1 MSDIFSTFLSSE
13 SSLRRNIYK
22 NKITKQSNKIFL
34 DNGLR
39 LSKQGNVL
47 KLPKLRINSFSPSNK
62 NKSFDD
68 LNLNK
73 GPEILLVNAPS
84 EEENK
89 IFENKYLNNIKGKKG
104 INEIKYNK
112 ISDKKLNEITMNN
125 KNKAYKYNNNNK
137 YKDHYSLGKDNRN
150 KNEKSK
156 ERQEY
161 IEHYIESLIK
171 KGKKKTDKFSE
182 ATKKV
187 KENKFFLENSINP
200 AKYIQK
206 QILDDKFDLNDFRT
220 AKIQKEC
227 FNWNQKFREANYKN
241 IKINIMNNIFLN
253 SMEAEPEATDTK
265 FLIDQMLS
273 DQKHLNKFN
282 FSKNI
287 YNRKKEETID

>member
-73 GPEILLVNAPS
+73 GTEILLVNAPS
-84 EEENK
+84 DEENK
-89 IFENKYLNNIKGKKG
+89 IFENRYLNNIKGKKD
-104 INEIKYNK
+104 IKEIKYNK

-125 KNKAYKYNNNNK
+125 KNKEYKYNNKNK
-137 YKDHYSLGKDNRN
+137 YKDHYSLEKNYRN

-187 KENKFFLENSINP
+187 KDNKFFLENSINP

-253 SMEAEPEATDTK
+253 SIKAEPEATDTK

>member
-1 MSDIFSTFLSSE
+1 M
-13 SSLRRNIYK
+13 
-22 NKITKQSNKIFL
+22 
-34 DNGLR
+34 
-39 LSKQGNVL
+39 
-47 KLPKLRINSFSPSNK
+47 
-62 NKSFDD
+62 
-68 LNLNK
+68 
-73 GPEILLVNAPS
+73 
-84 EEENK
+84 
-89 IFENKYLNNIKGKKG
+89 
-104 INEIKYNK
+104 
-112 ISDKKLNEITMNN
+112 
-125 KNKAYKYNNNNK
+125 
-137 YKDHYSLGKDNRN
+137 
-150 KNEKSK
+150 
-156 ERQEY
+156 
-161 IEHYIESLIK
+161 IK

-182 ATKKV
+182 AKKKV

-265 FLIDQMLS
+265 FLIDQMIS

>member
-47 KLPKLRINSFSPSNK
+47 KLPKLRINSFSPNNK

-73 GPEILLVNAPS
+73 GTEILLVNAPS
-84 EEENK
+84 DEENK
-89 IFENKYLNNIKGKKG
+89 IFENKYLNDIKAKKG
-104 INEIKYNK
+104 IKEIKYNK

-137 YKDHYSLGKDNRN
+137 HKDHYSLDKGNRN

-206 QILDDKFDLNDFRT
+206 QILDDKFDLDDFRT
-220 AKIQKEC
+220 AKIQKKC

>member
-47 KLPKLRINSFSPSNK
+47 KLPKLRINSFSPNNK

-125 KNKAYKYNNNNK
+125 KNKKYKYNNNNK
-137 YKDHYSLGKDNRN
+137 YKDHYSLEKNYRN
-150 KNEKSK
+150 KNEK
-156 ERQEY
+156 
-161 IEHYIESLIK
+161 
-171 KGKKKTDKFSE
+171 
-182 ATKKV
+182 
-187 KENKFFLENSINP
+187 
-200 AKYIQK
+200 
-206 QILDDKFDLNDFRT
+206 
-220 AKIQKEC
+220 
-227 FNWNQKFREANYKN
+227 
-241 IKINIMNNIFLN
+241 
-253 SMEAEPEATDTK
+253 
-265 FLIDQMLS
+265 
-273 DQKHLNKFN
+273 
-282 FSKNI
+282 
-287 YNRKKEETID
+287 